1 MAEKVRKSNLLMN
14 DVLESRDKL
23 RNLQSEY
30 SDHLGDLA
38 LLTKKDLVGMVK
50 KLSNGTPVEEVT
62 KHSKEVFEKIEGTL
76 FDLEEVQSGVDDVIR
91 DMDGWEIKLGSNHA
105 KILEVLNYQED
116 TLNLLR
122 KDLNALNNDVS
133 IIQEIEDRKSK
144 VEDVSRNLEDILINF
159 SRLQDYVN
167 EAVPRLNKLFDEMD
181 EDFKLSKK
189 YAQKRAL

>member
-30 SDHLGDLA
+30 SDHLANLA
-38 LLTKKDLVGMVK
+38 LLTKKDLVGMVN
-50 KLSNGTPVEEVT
+50 KLSNGTSVEEVA
-62 KHSKEVFEKIEGTL
+62 KYSKEVFEKIEGTL
-76 FDLEEVQSGVDDVIR
+76 FDLEEVQTGIDDVIR
-91 DMDGWEIKLGSNHA
+91 DMDGWEINFGSNHD

-122 KDLNALNNDVS
+122 KDLNALSNDVM
-133 IIQEIEDRKSK
+133 IIQEIKDRKSK

-189 YAQKRAL
+189 YAQKRVL